1 VTDTLCPFLVF
12 SFLSNISLI
21 TSSSILYYYFSSK
34 TLSDSLFLS
43 KKPCLSTLELYLV
56 YPFSSLLSSL
66 VTVPDTANGKAS
78 LSDKV
83 LTVGVICFSG

>member
-1 VTDTLCPFLVF
+1 MTDTLCPFLVF

-21 TSSSILYYYFSSK
+21 TSSSIRYCYFSSK

-43 KKPCLSTLELYLV
+43 NKPCLSTLELYLA
-56 YPFSSLLSSL
+56 YPFSSLFSSL
-66 VTVPDTANGKAS
+66 VTVPDTANGMAS

-83 LTVGVICFSG
+83 LTVGVICFRG